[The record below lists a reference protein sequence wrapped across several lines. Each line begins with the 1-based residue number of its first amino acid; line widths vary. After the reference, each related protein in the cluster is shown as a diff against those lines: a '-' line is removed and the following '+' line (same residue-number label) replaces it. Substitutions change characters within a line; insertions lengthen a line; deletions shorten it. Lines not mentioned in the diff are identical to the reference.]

1 MKKLKITKEQYNTLI
16 KAGLIKES
24 SVKGGIDRVQK
35 TFNNAFAGKDIKS
48 VSEDSDFN
56 IKAPNTDLPRAQQKP
71 LGPKHNI
78 DEAKKGGNNKISK
91 EIKDLLKHLYG
102 YTPEFN
108 SDYWVGE
115 KGKSSDEICE
125 YLSGKGHIIKKG
137 RNYIVPK
144 SIGTKE
150 EAKAAI
156 EECMREFVGE
166 PMEEI
171 EEELDTHD
179 THSRN
184 NPSNQEEPEPIY
196 NKTDYDVFV
205 YNDGIAILNEG
216 TEFFLLDFFDNGVDY
231 EGREMTEDDINL
243 FLNDKESE
251 LPKIL
256 IPLNIELVD
265 ELGEIY
271 TLNPFFMKKLEQVKT
286 IMSGLNE
293 GLEDFSNEYP
303 ERSPED
309 MESLQ
314 KKIQARRA
322 KELASREPMGSKHPH
337 GEWNDPKQTELD
349 LDEMTSAAGG
359 SSGPFTPPMGATP
372 IKRKIET
379 VYESTVASTGN
390 FQYDNP
396 GLANIGRN
404 GEFKQPKKKTK
415 AQAKT
420 QWAGGAFVEL
430 DDCTKLNN
438 NKEAQKGGCS
448 TGAVDGVVKLK
459 KTSGNV
465 NAPSLSENYSVYK
478 IHKTTLRE
486 SFNAIKEEIL
496 DEDLELRQV
505 GNRIEVFSNNPDARK
520 AGNETFGNKKRFSKK
535 DDSNNFF
542 DWDGLKK
549 VWYTSLENKEAAVRL
564 VDELNKSKF
573 GAKEDYTIDKI
584 VQELEGLQ
592 RDIATAGVDE
602 TSCATGTSCTTTK
615 DLNARIQ
622 KFMDELITETDSEKI
637 AAKLKQYLDFRKN
650 FHKYSLG
657 NTILIMIQKP
667 NASHVAS
674 MKAWNKVGRRI
685 KAGSTGIAI
694 YVPIFNDT
702 NKDRKKPE
710 IDLTDL
716 DALAKAAANQ
726 GPPLTYK
733 VGYVYDVSD
742 THGADIPETP
752 QWWTSDDDNEKA
764 MKMVFFAEQAVKA
777 NGIKLTDVASQGGER
792 GYSANGIIN
801 IPKTLK
807 GTGKLSTLIH
817 EFAHEL
823 LHWPSSKFYIGDE
836 AKTDKAL
843 LELQAESISYVVLR
857 HYEMGELS
865 TLNHATY
872 LAGWG
877 KGGDSTA
884 GEKLKKEL
892 ELVTRVGQ
900 YIINAIDSAAEKS
913 EKQ

>member
-1 MKKLKITKEQYNTLI
+1 MKKLIITKEQYNSLI

-24 SVKGGIDRVQK
+24 GVKGGIDRVQK

-125 YLSGKGHIIKKG
+125 HLTSKGHIVKKG

-144 SIGTKE
+144 SLGTKE

-171 EEELDTHD
+171 EEDYPLGAENAYDA
-179 THSRN
+179 
-184 NPSNQEEPEPIY
+184 PYNQEDPEEIK
-196 NKTDYDVFV
+196 NHTDYDIFV

-216 TEFFLLDFFDNGVDY
+216 TEFYLLDFYDNGVDY
-231 EGREMTEDDINL
+231 EGREMTEHDINK
-243 FLNDKESE
+243 FLNNNEVD

-256 IPLNIELVD
+256 IPLDVDLVD
-265 ELGEIY
+265 ELGEMY
-271 TLNPFFMKKLEQVKT
+271 NLNSFFMKKLEQVKT
-286 IMSGLNE
+286 IMSGLSE

-359 SSGPFTPPMGATP
+359 SSGAFTAPMGTAP

-448 TGAVDGVVKLK
+448 TGAVDNVVKLK
-459 KTSGNV
+459 KTSGNI
-465 NAPSLSENYSVYK
+465 NAPSLSEGIMREALKLQHDRNQGKLIVISDLEGRAASQETFHNKAVLKQNGFNWNGASWVIDVDK
-478 IHKTTLRE
+478 IDIAKKTLSLVNKSE
-486 SFNAIKEEIL
+486 YVIDQL
-496 DEDLELRQV
+496 EDLEDAVEGSGVDNKDLLKAKIDQYITDLA
-505 GNRIEVFSNNPDARK
+505 NATDEVALSAEIRRYL
-520 AGNETFGNKKRFSKK
+520 TFFSKFHGY
-535 DDSNNFF
+535 SF
-542 DWDGLKK
+542 
-549 VWYTSLENKEAAVRL
+549 YNK
-564 VDELNKSKF
+564 
-573 GAKEDYTIDKI
+573 
-584 VQELEGLQ
+584 
-592 RDIATAGVDE
+592 
-602 TSCATGTSCTTTK
+602 
-615 DLNARIQ
+615 
-622 KFMDELITETDSEKI
+622 MLI
-637 AAKLKQYLDFRKN
+637 F
-650 FHKYSLG
+650 
-657 NTILIMIQKP
+657 IQKP
-667 NASHVAS
+667 NAT
-674 MKAWNKVGRRI
+674 KVGSYKLWESKFRRPNPGTAI
-685 KAGSTGIAI
+685 KVLAPAGKPEMIQYDDETTALMGQLGMSNKPQITRFKAVNVFDISDT
-694 YVPIFNDT
+694 VPIDE
-702 NKDRKKPE
+702 RGE
-710 IDLTDL
+710 
-716 DALAKAAANQ
+716 A
-726 GPPLTYK
+726 
-733 VGYVYDVSD
+733 
-742 THGADIPETP
+742 PETP
-752 QWWTSDDDNEKA
+752 QWWGDNTPSENA
-764 MKMVFFAEQAVKA
+764 DILFGAVSE
-777 NGIKLTDVASQGGER
+777 VASDLGIRMTQSDAKGGEK
-792 GYSANGIIN
+792 GYSAGDHIN
-801 IPKTLK
+801 ISSDVL
-807 GTGKLSTLIH
+807 GAARLSTTIH
-817 EFAHEL
+817 EIAHEL
-823 LHWPSSKFYIGDE
+823 MHWKKSSIYYIDNGE
-836 AKTDKAL
+836 GRQGNEL
-843 LELQAESISYVVLR
+843 RELQAESVSYVVLK
-857 HYEMGELS
+857 HYGLPV
-865 TLNHATY
+865 THHPTY
-872 LAGWG
+872 LALW
-877 KGGDSTA
+877 KADKERIQKNFELISKVSQFIIDKIDNQVSST
-884 GEKLKKEL
+884 
-892 ELVTRVGQ
+892 
-900 YIINAIDSAAEKS
+900 

>member
-1 MKKLKITKEQYNTLI
+1 MKKLIITKEQYNSLI

-78 DEAKKGGNNKISK
+78 DEAKKGSNNKISK

-115 KGKSSDEICE
+115 KNKSSDEICE

-171 EEELDTHD
+171 EEDLDTYD
-179 THSRN
+179 THSPD
-184 NPSNQEEPEPIY
+184 NPSNKEDPEPIE
-196 NKTDYDVFV
+196 NNTDYDIFV
-205 YNDGIAILNEG
+205 YNDGIAILNQG

-231 EGREMTEDDINL
+231 EGREMSEDDINY
-243 FLNDKESE
+243 FLNDKEGE

-256 IPLNIELVD
+256 MPLNIELVD

-271 TLNPFFMKKLEQVKT
+271 PLNPFFMKKLEQIKT
-286 IMSGLNE
+286 IMGGLSE

-359 SSGPFTPPMGATP
+359 SSGAFTPPMGATP

-404 GEFKQPKKKTK
+404 GEFKEPKKKTK

-465 NAPSLSENYSVYK
+465 NAPSLSEGIMREALKLQHDKNQGKLIVISDLEGRAASQETFHNKAVLK
-478 IHKTTLRE
+478 QNGFNWNGTSWVIDSDKLDIARKTLSLVNKSE
-486 SFNAIKEEIL
+486 YIIDQL
-496 DEDLELRQV
+496 EDLEDAVEGSGVDNKDLLKA
-505 GNRIEVFSNNPDARK
+505 RIDQYIMDLANATDEVALSAEIRRYL
-520 AGNETFGNKKRFSKK
+520 TFFSKFHGY
-535 DDSNNFF
+535 SFYN
-542 DWDGLKK
+542 
-549 VWYTSLENKEAAVRL
+549 R
-564 VDELNKSKF
+564 
-573 GAKEDYTIDKI
+573 
-584 VQELEGLQ
+584 
-592 RDIATAGVDE
+592 
-602 TSCATGTSCTTTK
+602 
-615 DLNARIQ
+615 
-622 KFMDELITETDSEKI
+622 MLI
-637 AAKLKQYLDFRKN
+637 F
-650 FHKYSLG
+650 
-657 NTILIMIQKP
+657 IQKP
-667 NASHVAS
+667 NAT
-674 MKAWNKVGRRI
+674 KVGSFKLWESKFRRVKKGAKAI
-685 KAGSTGIAI
+685 KVLAPAG
-694 YVPIFNDT
+694 
-702 NKDRKKPE
+702 KPE
-710 IDLTDL
+710 MIQYDDETT
-716 DALAKAAANQ
+716 ALMGQLGMANKPQITRFKAVN
-726 GPPLTYK
+726 
-733 VGYVYDVSD
+733 VFDISD
-742 THGADIPETP
+742 TEPIDERGDVPDSP
-752 QWWTSDDDNEKA
+752 QWWGDNTPSETADILFGAVSEVAADLGIRVTQSDA
-764 MKMVFFAEQAVKA
+764 
-777 NGIKLTDVASQGGER
+777 QGGEK
-792 GYSANGIIN
+792 GYSAGDHIN
-801 IPKTLK
+801 ISSDVS
-807 GTGKLSTLIH
+807 GAGRLSTTIH
-817 EFAHEL
+817 EIAHEL
-823 LHWPSSKFYIGDE
+823 MHWKKSSIYYIDNGQGKE
-836 AKTDKAL
+836 SYAL
-843 LELQAESISYVVLR
+843 GELQAESVSYVVLK
-857 HYEMGELS
+857 HYGIPVAH
-865 TLNHATY
+865 HATY
-872 LAGWG
+872 LALW
-877 KGGDSTA
+877 KA
-884 GEKLKKEL
+884 NKERIQNNI
-892 ELVTRVGQ
+892 E
-900 YIINAIDSAAEKS
+900 IISKVSQFIIDKIDNQVSS
-913 EKQ
+913 VEKQ

>member
-1 MKKLKITKEQYNTLI
+1 MKKLKITKEQYNILI

-24 SVKGGIDRVQK
+24 SIRGGIDRVQK

-71 LGPKHNI
+71 LGSKHNI

-115 KGKSSDEICE
+115 KGKSSEEICE
-125 YLSGKGHIIKKG
+125 YLTNKGHIVKKG

-179 THSRN
+179 THSLN
-184 NPSNQEEPEPIY
+184 NPVNQDDPEPIE
-196 NKTDYDVFV
+196 NNTDYDVFV
-205 YNDGIAILNEG
+205 YNDGIAILNQG

-231 EGREMTEDDINL
+231 EGREMTEDDINF
-243 FLNDKESE
+243 FLNKKERE

-271 TLNPFFMKKLEQVKT
+271 NLNPFFMKKLEQVKT
-286 IMSGLNE
+286 IMSGLSE

-303 ERSPED
+303 ERTPED
-309 MESLQ
+309 MENLQ

-359 SSGPFTPPMGATP
+359 SSGAFTAPMGTTS

-379 VYESTVASTGN
+379 VYESTIASTGN
-390 FQYDNP
+390 FQYDTP

-404 GEFKQPKKKTK
+404 GEFKEPKKKTK

-438 NKEAQKGGCS
+438 NKESQKGGCS

-465 NAPSLSENYSVYK
+465 NAPSLNEGLMREDLKLQHDRNQGKLIVLSDLEGRAASQETFRNKAVLK
-478 IHKTTLRE
+478 QNGFNWNGTNWVIDADKLEIAKKTLTLI
-486 SFNAIKEEIL
+486 NKADYIIDQL
-496 DEDLELRQV
+496 EDLE
-505 GNRIEVFSNNPDARK
+505 DAV
-520 AGNETFGNKKRFSKK
+520 E
-535 DDSNNFF
+535 DSTA
-542 DWDGLKK
+542 D
-549 VWYTSLENKEAAVRL
+549 NKEL
-564 VDELNKSKF
+564 LK
-573 GAKEDYTIDKI
+573 
-584 VQELEGLQ
+584 
-592 RDIATAGVDE
+592 
-602 TSCATGTSCTTTK
+602 
-615 DLNARIQ
+615 ARIDQ
-622 KFMDELITETDSEKI
+622 YIMDLANATDEAALSAEIRRYLTFFSRFHSYSFYNRMLI
-637 AAKLKQYLDFRKN
+637 F
-650 FHKYSLG
+650 
-657 NTILIMIQKP
+657 IQKP
-667 NASHVAS
+667 DATKVAS
-674 MKAWNKVGRRI
+674 FKLWETKFRRVKKGAKAIKVLAP
-685 KAGSTGIAI
+685 AG
-694 YVPIFNDT
+694 
-702 NKDRKKPE
+702 KPE
-710 IDLTDL
+710 MTQYDDETT
-716 DALAKAAANQ
+716 ALMGQMGMSNRPQITRFKAVN
-726 GPPLTYK
+726 
-733 VGYVYDVSD
+733 VFDISD
-742 THGADIPETP
+742 TEPIDERGDVPDSP
-752 QWWTSDDDNEKA
+752 QWWGENTPSETADTLFGAVSEVANDLGIRVTQSDA
-764 MKMVFFAEQAVKA
+764 
-777 NGIKLTDVASQGGER
+777 QGGEK
-792 GYSANGIIN
+792 GYSAGDHIN
-801 IPKTLK
+801 ISSDVS
-807 GTGKLSTLIH
+807 GAARLSTTIH
-817 EFAHEL
+817 EIAHEL
-823 LHWPSSKFYIGDE
+823 MHWKKSSIYFIDNGEGKE
-836 AKTDKAL
+836 RNQL
-843 LELQAESISYVVLR
+843 QELQAESVSYVVLK
-857 HYEMGELS
+857 HYGIPVAH
-865 TLNHATY
+865 HATY
-872 LAGWG
+872 LALW
-877 KGGDSTA
+877 KANKERIQNNLEIISKVSQFIIDKIDKQVSST
-884 GEKLKKEL
+884 
-892 ELVTRVGQ
+892 
-900 YIINAIDSAAEKS
+900 